1 MKRQGVFLLSPL
13 NGMLVHPRV
22 NLTGV
27 ITKKDVNNLFTSDSF
42 PRNREFQTVQE
53 FRKFWKKCN
62 SSRDFF
68 FLFIICSQVL
78 CTNDIIDSSN
88 QDVCITQFR
97 KRSQL
102 SQHWSAPGYDQTCQR
117 ILWYFCKQ
125 VEARDGP
132 GKKLEQNPFPKIL
145 KLNVGGHIFLTSLA
159 TLHNAPS
166 GNFTEEVTLSILNVY
181 LQLKSGTVCCLTL
194 DRTSITVAPLS
205 L

>member
-13 NGMLVHPRV
+13 NGMVVHPRV
-22 NLTGV
+22 NLKGV
-27 ITKKDVNNLFTSDSF
+27 LTKKDVNNLFTSDSF

-78 CTNDIIDSSN
+78 CTNDIIDTCN

-97 KRSQL
+97 KRRSQL
-102 SQHWSAPGYDQTCQR
+102 SQHWNSPGCDR
-117 ILWYFCKQ
+117 RVKE
-125 VEARDGP
+125 VEAHDVP
-132 GKKLEQNPFPKIL
+132 TKKLEQNPFPKIL

>member
-1 MKRQGVFLLSPL
+1 MSASRNS
-13 NGMLVHPRV
+13 
-22 NLTGV
+22 
-27 ITKKDVNNLFTSDSF
+27 KKEVSSHNTEVLQDMTRRAKEFYDSL
-42 PRNREFQTVQE
+42 NRE
-53 FRKFWKKCN
+53 
-62 SSRDFF
+62 
-68 FLFIICSQVL
+68 
-78 CTNDIIDSSN
+78 TNR
-88 QDVCITQFR
+88 V
-97 KRSQL
+97 
-102 SQHWSAPGYDQTCQR
+102 
-117 ILWYFCKQ
+117 CKQ

-132 GKKLEQNPFPKIL
+132 GKKLEQNPSPKIL